1 MKTFRS
7 AVYVALALLA
17 VVAMSA
23 CAGNPSAPSSGL
35 TTSPPVIQSNPA
47 PGTTA
52 HQVAIEGSET
62 PLVIWIKELRP
73 EKGARLQV
81 GQVVSV
87 MAQLGGP
94 AGYEAKIAPYFRSGE
109 KAVSGGSVIDFVV
122 EPCGVDRGSTFLLKP
137 SMTTDSFGPGA
148 ITVSASTPRIDDVAF
163 VVRVRKSS
171 SAEWPA
177 CGQVLREDLNLQAP

>member
-1 MKTFRS
+1 
-7 AVYVALALLA
+7 
-17 VVAMSA
+17 
-23 CAGNPSAPSSGL
+23 
-35 TTSPPVIQSNPA
+35 VIQSNPA

-109 KAVSGGSVIDFVV
+109 KAVSGGRS
-122 EPCGVDRGSTFLLKP
+122 
-137 SMTTDSFGPGA
+137 
-148 ITVSASTPRIDDVAF
+148 
-163 VVRVRKSS
+163 
-171 SAEWPA
+171 A
-177 CGQVLREDLNLQAP
+177 CGNALKTGGLQESTDRCCWS